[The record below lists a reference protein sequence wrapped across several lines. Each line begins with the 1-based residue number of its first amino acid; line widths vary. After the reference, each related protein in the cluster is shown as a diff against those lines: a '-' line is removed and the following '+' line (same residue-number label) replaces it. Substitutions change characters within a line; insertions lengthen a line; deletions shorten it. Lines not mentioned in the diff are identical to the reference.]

1 MQYSLAMR
9 PALRCTHRLSALM
22 LFVLTFVATSAETTL
37 PRAAATDVGMS
48 AERLENLKEVMAR
61 HLASG
66 TSPVG
71 IVVAIARRGHL
82 VFLHASGVM
91 NIESKRPLATDSI
104 FRLMSA
110 TKVIVAAAVLTLVDE
125 GRVRLQD
132 PVSRYVPEFATLTVG
147 TASGSRDRAK
157 RAITLQDLLTHTS
170 GLGSGASFIETM
182 RVADVGPGTTLAEA
196 VRRFPQAPLEFQP
209 GDHWSYSPVA
219 GFDTLLRVAEIV
231 SGQPADELLRRR
243 IFQPLAMTDTRFWT
257 PAADTNPRLA
267 TLYDQT
273 RDGLKPLAN
282 PGGSEKYFRRRWLDE
297 HRRRSRA
304 VRSDAPEWRGTERRS
319 IAQSIDGLTDAL
331 FGRQGIRLSI

>member
-1 MQYSLAMR
+1 
-9 PALRCTHRLSALM
+9 M

-182 RVADVGPGTTLAEA
+182 RVADVG
-196 VRRFPQAPLEFQP
+196 
-209 GDHWSYSPVA
+209 DHWSYSPVA